1 LTQKNESAIVGSV
14 LSTNI
19 DNNMLK
25 QILVFG
31 LVFLIAA
38 CSKTSEETE
47 LASISIDA
55 GIDLVVNEQTEVK
68 LQVSAS
74 NSDNLNMTY
83 LWQQVSGE
91 PIALE
96 NSTTW
101 EASFTSPPMNTNDE
115 PIVYEFEVTVSTSSN
130 NSVTDRVKVTINAID
145 NLPVVELGDNRTAN
159 EGDEITLTGI
169 ASDEAGE
176 IISTTWSQTAGPE
189 IALDVIDQLDLN
201 VTIPDLQAVN
211 GEQTFTFELTVTDDD
226 NNQISDTIDVV
237 VTPVNIEPVAFAGE
251 DQVVFEKQIVT
262 LSGTATDEDGEVVGV
277 QWTQTGGPLVTL
289 LDGNK
294 LETTFK
300 APDLDS
306 ELELV
311 FILTVEDS
319 DGITSS
325 DEVKVL
331 IQVQQAR
338 LNDTGVTTCGDYQ
351 LSGGGSNS
359 LTCGTLA
366 NPSSSVVIGQ
376 DGFYGHDVTDSSSS
390 DGNKGFSFTKIDALG
405 NEVAQSASS
414 WSCVK
419 DNRTGLIWEVKSTG
433 GLQSVSHTYT
443 WFLNSVGEENGG
455 NCQDATTC
463 DTEKYI
469 AAVNQLNLCG
479 SNQWRLP
486 ERKELSSWLDF
497 SAFNNVNA
505 YNLIFPNMPTST
517 SLQYWTASRSPNAET
532 EAYMININEL
542 TITPTPM
549 TQSLLVRLVH

>member
-1 LTQKNESAIVGSV
+1 LTLKNEGAIVDSV
-14 LSTNI
+14 LPTNK
-19 DNNMLK
+19 DNYMLK

-55 GIDLVVNEQTEVK
+55 GIDQVVNEQTEVK

-115 PIVYEFEVTVSTSSN
+115 PIVFEFEVTVSTSSK
-130 NSVTDRVKVTINAID
+130 NSVTDRVKVTINAVD
-145 NLPVVELGDNRTAN
+145 NLPIVELGANRTAK
-159 EGDEITLTGI
+159 EGDEVTLTGV

-176 IISTTWSQTAGPE
+176 IVAIAWAQTAGPV
-189 IALDVIDQLDLN
+189 IALDETDQLELIL
-201 VTIPDLQAVN
+201 TIPDIKAVE
-211 GEQTFTFELTVTDDD
+211 GVQTFTFELTITDDD
-226 NNQISDTIDVV
+226 NNQVSDSVDIV
-237 VTPVNIEPVAFAGE
+237 VTPVNITPIAFAGE
-251 DQVVFEKQIVT
+251 DQIVFEKQIVT
-262 LSGTATDEDGEVVGV
+262 LSGTATDEDGDIVGV

-311 FILTVEDS
+311 FVLTVEDS
-319 DGITSS
+319 DGVTST
-325 DEVKVL
+325 DEIKVL
-331 IQVQQAR
+331 IQVQQKR
-338 LNDTGVTTCGDYQ
+338 LNDTGVTTCGDYRS
-351 LSGGGSNS
+351 SGGGSNNLS
-359 LTCGTLA
+359 CGTLA
-366 NPSSSVVIGQ
+366 NPSTSVVIGQ
-376 DGFYGHDVTDSSSS
+376 DGFYGHDVTDNDSS

-414 WSCVK
+414 WSCIK

-433 GLQSVSHTYT
+433 GLQNVSHTYT
-443 WFLNSVGEENGG
+443 WFLDSVGEENGG

-469 AAVNQLNLCG
+469 TQINQLNLCG
-479 SNQWRLP
+479 SNRWRLP

-505 YNLIFPNMPTST
+505 YNLIFPNMPTGT
-517 SLQYWTASRSPNAET
+517 SLQYWTASRSANDEAQ
-532 EAYMININEL
+532 AYMININDL